1 MANWLVDYV
10 GTQIRSMIREPDST
24 LKLTKKDLEEQDLYR
39 LNSII
44 KDLYDRIASTK
55 SGSNFYGTTRF
66 EKLTA
71 EPLSEVPKPTDVVPW
86 ATISKY
92 LSPQAVRES
101 LVYRTWLGEP
111 IRPLSSSEI
120 PFDYSS
126 LAISIVNTHSNR
138 IANYPA
144 SNYDIGSWYYETD
157 RTSLYQVHSVAGVN
171 QWVWIGGQMSDTFA
185 NRPSDLGAN
194 DSGFLFYSTNTFYTF
209 RWTGS
214 WDIVPLFSDEI
225 DLVSTNGNPI
235 TSTYYGTNPVVS
247 SGLSVQRARG
257 TFSTP
262 SDVQVGDRLGYA
274 VFRGYRNGFFYAPFF
289 MDSYVTALPTA
300 STVAVDTNPSISTT
314 DHKFLL

>member
-1 MANWLVDYV
+1 VANWLVDYV

-157 RTSLYQVHSVAGVN
+157 RTSRSTPTDSFRCRCESVGV
-171 QWVWIGGQMSDTFA
+171 D
-185 NRPSDLGAN
+185 
-194 DSGFLFYSTNTFYTF
+194 
-209 RWTGS
+209 RW
-214 WDIVPLFSDEI
+214 SDE
-225 DLVSTNGNPI
+225 
-235 TSTYYGTNPVVS
+235 
-247 SGLSVQRARG
+247 
-257 TFSTP
+257 
-262 SDVQVGDRLGYA
+262 
-274 VFRGYRNGFFYAPFF
+274 
-289 MDSYVTALPTA
+289 
-300 STVAVDTNPSISTT
+300 
-314 DHKFLL
+314 